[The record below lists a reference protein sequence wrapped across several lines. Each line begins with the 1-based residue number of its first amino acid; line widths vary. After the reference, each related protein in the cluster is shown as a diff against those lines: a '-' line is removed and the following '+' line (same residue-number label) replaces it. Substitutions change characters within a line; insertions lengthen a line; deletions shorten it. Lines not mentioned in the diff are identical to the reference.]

1 MSLLPESDLRVV
13 LIYFVFCDDQ
23 KFSVDFLL
31 LFHHVQL
38 VPLVRLH
45 LRQLVQLALLL
56 PKRLQTDS
64 GEFLQRLLRQAVVLI
79 LGVQIGGC
87 SNQRTA

>member
-23 KFSVDFLL
+23 EFSVDLLL

-38 VPLVRLH
+38 VPLVRLR
-45 LRQLVQLALLL
+45 LRQLIQLALLL

-64 GEFLQRLLRQAVVLI
+64 RKPLKRFLRQTVVLI

-87 SNQRTA
+87 SN